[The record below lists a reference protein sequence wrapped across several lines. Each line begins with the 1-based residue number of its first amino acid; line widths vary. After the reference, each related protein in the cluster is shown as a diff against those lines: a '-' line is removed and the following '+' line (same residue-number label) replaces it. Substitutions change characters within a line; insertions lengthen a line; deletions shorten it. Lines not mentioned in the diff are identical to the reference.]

1 MRWFGRQDNAETGQ
15 IRPAELKVP
24 FDAGVLD
31 GKFER
36 LIDHM
41 DEAGGIERYTE
52 ALTGKQALFEQVLSA
67 ASEGIPAQD
76 EWIVLLETV
85 FTARRKFA
93 GPFLGLTGEQR
104 QALVGALLDERGDP
118 LVRIGEFAADAPTG
132 GDRKIRRAA
141 WDFAAE
147 CLHFRAPEHCPLM
160 TRWVWDA
167 ATESGALRE
176 LIRGSDGLRE
186 VPLGDTSGT
195 YEAARLWIA
204 DQLAERGYYRAV
216 AFVIDLVLAQA
227 YSDYMQ
233 AMSFSAGMV
242 TGELGAKADPLEI
255 VVKLLGIEDA
265 RRGGRSRV
273 IKGPT
278 RH

>member
-1 MRWFGRQDNAETGQ
+1 MRWFGRRDNAETGQ
-15 IRPAELKVP
+15 VRPAELKVP

-67 ASEGIPAQD
+67 ASEGVPTQD
-76 EWIVLLETV
+76 EWIALFETV

-104 QALVGALLDERGDP
+104 QALVGALLDKRGDP
-118 LVRIGEFAADAPTG
+118 LDRIGDFAAGAPTG

-147 CLHFRAPEHCPLM
+147 CLHFHDPEQCPLM

-233 AMSFSAGMV
+233 AMSFNAGMV
-242 TGELGAKADPLEI
+242 TGELGAKADPLEF
-255 VVKLLGIEDA
+255 VVKLLGIDAA

-273 IKGPT
+273 RKGPT